1 LINRRLKR
9 SISRSVQIIRS
20 STLRSSHLE
29 KRSKWHLLIG
39 TIFPLDD
46 EHKSLVMAALGLEP
60 GMTRTR
66 DFEPRMTRAGMP
78 FFHNGNALH
87 SMARLSAPAPIP
99 FFLRLAPHGRRRR
112 VLDLGRNLAV
122 VLIVRPRS
130 TGQAASGIS
139 STA

>member
-46 EHKSLVMAALGLEP
+46 EHKSSAAPQDHAPQLSFVPCLGI
-60 GMTRTR
+60 
-66 DFEPRMTRAGMP
+66 
-78 FFHNGNALH
+78 AL
-87 SMARLSAPAPIP
+87 AVIFRWRLSEWSSS
-99 FFLRLAPHGRRRR
+99 FLAGEL
-112 VLDLGRNLAV
+112 
-122 VLIVRPRS
+122 
-130 TGQAASGIS
+130 
-139 STA
+139 